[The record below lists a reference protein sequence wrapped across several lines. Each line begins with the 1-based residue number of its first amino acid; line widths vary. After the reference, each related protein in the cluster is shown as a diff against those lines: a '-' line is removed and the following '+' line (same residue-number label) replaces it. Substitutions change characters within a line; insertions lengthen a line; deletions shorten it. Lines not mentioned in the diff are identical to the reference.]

1 MAEDTAPPLET
12 TQEPQPDPNRMMT
25 YTDLENQIKA
35 TEEAQ
40 AGQGQPQVSDQQVA
54 PPSEDKSVDPFTDA
68 LQKKGIK
75 TPEDLLKSYEEA
87 HATITRLS
95 QERAK
100 MAQDMD
106 VLMQMQN
113 QFVQSQQAQPQVQG
127 QGDFNDELYKEIAP
141 KVQAEARMQAQAILH
156 EERMRAKVESKVRE
170 NPEEFQELNPIML
183 KLLEQYPQVSALP
196 NGFEMVYEKAR
207 EIRTQRVGKLLKNIF
222 GPDVDM
228 DKMREFFKSGG
239 GQSTQPPVQQEP
251 AINQDV
257 ARAAYLPG
265 SSTSTSQHSQKPV
278 DYDTQMRNLL
288 QTGPQDRSFVDQVT
302 DAWWNKNM
310 SHPAA
315 QTEAQ
320 LRNRR

>member
-1 MAEDTAPPLET
+1 
-12 TQEPQPDPNRMMT
+12 
-25 YTDLENQIKA
+25 
-35 TEEAQ
+35 
-40 AGQGQPQVSDQQVA
+40 
-54 PPSEDKSVDPFTDA
+54 
-68 LQKKGIK
+68 
-75 TPEDLLKSYEEA
+75 
-87 HATITRLS
+87 
-95 QERAK
+95 

-113 QFVQSQQAQPQVQG
+113 QFVQSQGTQPQANG
-127 QGDFNDELYKEIAP
+127 QGDFNEELYKEIAP
-141 KVQAEARMQAQAILH
+141 KVQAEARMQAQAILQ
-156 EERMRAKVESKVRE
+156 EERMRSKVTEMVRA

-183 KLLEQYPQVSALP
+183 KLLEQYPQVGALP
-196 NGFEMVYEKAR
+196 NGPEMLYEKAK
-207 EIRTQRVGKLLKNIF
+207 EIRTQRVGRLLKSVF
-222 GPDVDM
+222 GPEVDM

-239 GQSTQPPVQQEP
+239 GQATQPPVQQES
-251 AINQDV
+251 AVNQDV
-257 ARAAYLPG
+257 ARAAYMPG